1 MASHLEIDPS
11 WVYLTSSR
19 EEPQNTHQHC
29 PIRPYL
35 SLHIP
40 RANDPATTSIV
51 RRIVFTMV
59 SHDQGFSNETDKHGT
74 YQDSQTWFDANVI
87 DSSGLYRVPR
97 LLLQHNVHA
106 RWEATRHVKAYDF
119 RDEADE
125 GFDQGSSEAWLSAIK
140 CGDTI
145 QLVPRA
151 LWPAW
156 VNWVIEARIEVWAE
170 TVAVVNSDRSGP
182 DDKIYRPLHAE
193 EREIRVVAI
202 ERGRDD
208 EPPRLSLHYTSL
220 SRGDRTLFNALSY
233 CWGEATNTTSVALT
247 SDVDG
252 TRVSSHIAIN
262 ANLLAAL
269 KRLRRKDADC
279 FVWIDLICIKQ
290 SDTAE
295 RSQQVAMMGDIFSSA
310 DHVYIW
316 LGLEQRIASMGDI
329 AVYKEIASKF
339 QADLKDNKPVD
350 RKVDGMD
357 NPIPTHR
364 ATYDGWVWYNFH
376 HTRPF
381 SLPWFHRV
389 WVLQEAWSTQPG
401 AAIQDIS
408 ERVSVLCGSEELPWA
423 VFIQVNHC
431 IHTYYGKPDVAANMM
446 PEIWK
451 TLFHAPR
458 DTNPFFVTPVSQ
470 LDILEVAVDGLD
482 MRATDARDKI
492 FALLVF
498 GKETHNVSG
507 LPDLVR
513 PDYRKSV
520 AQVYADF
527 TRWWIGHSQSLR
539 ILSAAQTQTGRTWLD
554 MTDSGHG
561 GHGRADL
568 SRRPSWSFWHEG
580 RGSWKRGLLGLDER
594 MPYNASAG
602 RDLDTA
608 LLLLQQDGGVVG
620 ARTHVLALRGL
631 RLGCISSLSYYPLL
645 RSPAVS
651 SEMQT
656 AYLHIF
662 GIQSIL
668 PDSHRSPSTPHIMD
682 HHNAHAGLPP
692 SDPEAIPDC
701 LPCHGKCMFST
712 RDGLIGLRP
721 SGAEIG
727 DIVVVLYGA
736 RVPSLLRPTLSLGEY
751 FFVGEC
757 YADGVMHGE
766 CFASDFAAGQAVEP
780 ETFLLV

>member
-1 MASHLEIDPS
+1 MALHLEIDPS
-11 WVYLTSSR
+11 WVYFTSSR
-19 EEPQNTHQHC
+19 EKAQNAHQHC

-40 RANDPATTSIV
+40 RPSDPATTLIL
-51 RRIVFTMV
+51 RRIVFTTV
-59 SHDQGFSNETDKHGT
+59 SHDQGFSNYTDQHGT
-74 YQDSQTWFDANVI
+74 YENSHTWFDANVI
-87 DSSGLYRVPR
+87 DPSGLYRVPR
-97 LLLQHNVHA
+97 LVLQRNVHA

-125 GFDQGSSEAWLSAIK
+125 NSEEGSSEAWLSAIK
-140 CGDTI
+140 CGDTV

-170 TVAVVNSDRSGP
+170 TVAVVNSDRSVP
-182 DDKIYRPLHAE
+182 DDKIYRPLNVE

-202 ERGRDD
+202 KPGRDH

-220 SRGDRTLFNALSY
+220 ASRDRILFNALSY
-233 CWGEATNTTSVALT
+233 CWGETMNTTSVALT

-252 TRVSSHIAIN
+252 MPVSSHIAIN
-262 ANLLAAL
+262 SNLLAAL
-269 KRLRRKDADC
+269 KRLRREHADC
-279 FVWIDLICIKQ
+279 FIWIDLICIKQ
-290 SDTAE
+290 SDTTE

-310 DHVYIW
+310 NHVYIW
-316 LGLEQRIASMGDI
+316 LGLEERTAAMGDI
-329 AVYKEIASKF
+329 SVYKDIASKF
-339 QADLKDNKPVD
+339 QAELKNSKPVD
-350 RKVDGMD
+350 RYMEGITR
-357 NPIPTHR
+357 PIPTHR
-364 ATYDGWVWYNFH
+364 ATSDGDIWYNFH
-376 HTRPF
+376 FTRLF

-401 AAIQDIS
+401 ATIQDIA
-408 ERVSVLCGSEELPWA
+408 ERVSVLCGPEELPWA
-423 VFIQVNHC
+423 AFIQANHC
-431 IHTYYGKPDVAANMM
+431 IHTYYGKPDAAANMM

-458 DTNPFFVTPVSQ
+458 DTNPFFVTPVPQ

-482 MRATDARDKI
+482 MRATDAKDKI

-520 AQVYADF
+520 VQVYADF
-527 TRWWIGHSQSLR
+527 TRWWISHYKSLR

-554 MTDSGHG
+554 MNDPAAHG
-561 GHGRADL
+561 GHGMADL
-568 SRRPSWSFWHEG
+568 SLRPSWSFWHEG
-580 RGSWKRGLLGLDER
+580 RGSWKRSLLGLDER

-608 LLLLQQDGGVVG
+608 LLLQQDSGTVG
-620 ARTHVLALRGL
+620 DRAHVLALRGL
-631 RLGCISSLSYYPLL
+631 RLGRISSLSYYPFL
-645 RSPAVS
+645 RNPPVS
-651 SEMQT
+651 SGMQT
-656 AYLHIF
+656 AYMHIF
-662 GIQSIL
+662 GIESIL
-668 PDSHRSPSTPHIMD
+668 PDSRVGPTTSQTAD
-682 HHNAHAGLPP
+682 HHYAHYGLLHG
-692 SDPEAIPDC
+692 DPEAILDC

-712 RDGLIGLRP
+712 GDGLTGLCP

-736 RVPSLLRPTLSLGEY
+736 RVPSLLRPTLSYVEHS
-751 FFVGEC
+751 FVGEC
-757 YADGVMHGE
+757 YVDGVMHGE
-766 CFASDFAAGQAVEP
+766 CFASNLSAGQVAEP

>member
-1 MASHLEIDPS
+1 MAPHLEVDPS
-11 WVYLTSSR
+11 WVYFTSSR

-40 RANDPATTSIV
+40 RPSDPATTLIL
-51 RRIVFTMV
+51 RRIVFTTV
-59 SHDQGFSNETDKHGT
+59 SHDQGFSNYPDEHGT
-74 YQDSQTWFDANVI
+74 YKNSYTWFDANVI
-87 DSSGLYRVPR
+87 DPSGLYRIQR
-97 LLLQHNVHA
+97 LVMQHNVHA

-125 GFDQGSSEAWLSAIK
+125 NSEEGSSEAWLSAIT
-140 CGDTI
+140 CGDTV

-170 TVAVVNSDRSGP
+170 TVAVVNTERLNP
-182 DDKIYRPLHAE
+182 DDNIYRSLNSE

-202 ERGRDD
+202 EPGKAH

-220 SRGDRTLFNALSY
+220 SRADRIVFNALSY

-252 TRVSSHIAIN
+252 IRVSSHIAVN
-262 ANLLAAL
+262 GNLLAAL
-269 KRLRRKDADC
+269 KRLRHEDAAC
-279 FVWIDLICIKQ
+279 FIWIDLICIKQ

-310 DHVYIW
+310 NHVYIW
-316 LGLEQRIASMGDI
+316 LGLEERTSAVVDI
-329 AVYKEIASKF
+329 SVYKDIASKF
-339 QADLKDNKPVD
+339 QADLKDTKPVD
-350 RKVDGMD
+350 RFVEGMTR
-357 NPIPTHR
+357 PIPTHR
-364 ATYDGWVWYNFH
+364 ATSDGDQWYAFH
-376 HTRPF
+376 FTRLF

-389 WVLQEAWSTQPG
+389 WVLQEAWSSQPG
-401 AAIQDIS
+401 AAVQDIA
-408 ERVSVLCGSEELPWA
+408 ERVSVLCGPEELPWA
-423 VFIQVNHC
+423 VFIQANHC
-431 IHTYYGKPDVAANMM
+431 IHNYYGKPDGAANMM

-451 TLFHAPR
+451 TFFHAPR
-458 DTNPFFVTPVSQ
+458 DTNPLFVTPVPH
-470 LDILEVAVDGLD
+470 LDILEIAVDGLD
-482 MRATDARDKI
+482 MRATDAKDKI

-498 GKETHNVSG
+498 GKETHGVSG

-520 AQVYADF
+520 VQVYADF
-527 TRWWIGHSQSLR
+527 TRWWISHYRSLR

-554 MTDSGHG
+554 MTESA
-561 GHGRADL
+561 HGRAGL
-568 SRRPSWSFWHEG
+568 FQRPSWSFWHEG
-580 RGSWKRGLLGLDER
+580 RGSSKRGLLGLDER

-608 LLLLQQDGGVVG
+608 LLQQRDGGVVS
-620 ARTHVLALRGL
+620 ARAHVLALRGL
-631 RLGCISSLSYYPLL
+631 RLGRISSLSYYPFLG
-645 RSPAVS
+645 SPAVS
-651 SEMQT
+651 STMQT
-656 AYLHIF
+656 AYMHIF
-662 GIQSIL
+662 GIEGLL
-668 PDSHRSPSTPHIMD
+668 PDSRIPSSASHMVD
-682 HHNAHAGLPP
+682 HYNAHYGLH
-692 SDPEAIPDC
+692 SDNPEAILDC

-712 RDGLIGLRP
+712 EGGLIGLCP
-721 SGAEIG
+721 SGAQIG

-736 RVPSLLRPTLSLGEY
+736 RVPSLLRPTPSVGEY

-766 CFASDFAAGQAVEP
+766 CFAPDFAAGQGAEP
-780 ETFLLV
+780 EIFLLV